1 MAMKGFAVR
10 PVFGFHDET
19 GPSRVFFSSMKK
31 AVAGAASYLP
41 EGKESARAGF
51 QQSMGHRESRH
62 NLVSLLVGCCP
73 K

>member
-31 AVAGAASYLP
+31 AVAESCKL
-41 EGKESARAGF
+41 SARRQGI
-51 QQSMGHRESRH
+51 SKSR
-62 NLVSLLVGCCP
+62 VSAINGTP
-73 K
+73 